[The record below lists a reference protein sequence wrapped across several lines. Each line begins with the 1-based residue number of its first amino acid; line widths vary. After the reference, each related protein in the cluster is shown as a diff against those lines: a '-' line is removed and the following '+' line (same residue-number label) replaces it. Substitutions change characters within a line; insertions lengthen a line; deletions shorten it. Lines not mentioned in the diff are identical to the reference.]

1 MFDVHVKIDSELE
14 EMLKYL
20 ESKLGKKRSEVVR
33 EAIKTYYKIVIGN
46 YPSGDVVRC
55 GKLLD
60 VDVCPGNRIC
70 IDAGRRASVCG
81 EVIAVNDYGVA
92 LDVNGKKVVVARGA
106 IKYLE
111 IQ

>member
-1 MFDVHVKIDSELE
+1 MVKVSVNIDNDLE
-14 EMLKYL
+14 ERLKYL
-20 ESKLGKKRSEVVR
+20 ESRLGRNRSEIVR
-33 EAIKTYYKIVIGN
+33 EAIRIYYETVIGN
-46 YPSGDVVRC
+46 HPPEDVPKC
-55 GKLLD
+55 GNVLG

-81 EVIAVNDYGVA
+81 EVIAVNDFGIG
-92 LDVNGKKVVVARGA
+92 LLVNGKKVVVARGA